1 MGAGAFAGRNVAGF
15 NLGHRSDAATDG
27 NFLSTVDITSGFQ
40 LLTTGRLSVRPL
52 FSLCWNMRE
61 TIPDDVYGAR
71 LQCSRGDRLPDY

>member
-1 MGAGAFAGRNVAGF
+1 MGAGAFAGRNVSGF
-15 NLGHRSDAATDG
+15 NLGHCSDAATDG
-27 NFLSTVDITSGFQ
+27 NFLSTVYITRGFR